1 MWSKIVT
8 TAAKSAAVLKR
19 FAPEIMVGAGIVGGV
34 AAAVMAC
41 KASPKAAL
49 LKEELASDLESLQ
62 AAQEEIAQSD
72 KAEEYTEQ
80 DARMD
85 VVRTYAAYAGKLIR
99 LYGPAVLVGVGAVA
113 SILGGCGILRGRV
126 VALGAALTASDRAY
140 DIYRS
145 RVRDRFGEDVDNEL
159 KYGLSTS
166 KVTVKHEDGT
176 KEKVITQSLPEEEA
190 VATGASQYARVFD
203 ASNPNW
209 SPDKSVSL
217 LFLQAQQTYMNN
229 LLNSRGHVLLNEVYD
244 AIGLPRT
251 SEGCLVGWMKA
262 PAPTII
268 SGAKRLRTAALLAAV
283 VTILDHISI
292 LLVRVGEVLINFE
305 LKEELTIFLKE
316 RDESAWREVRLK
328 PLLQPRHIPLANSHK
343 QLERGQEV

>member
-1 MWSKIVT
+1 MWSKIVA
-8 TAAKSAAVLKR
+8 TAAKSAAVIKR

-41 KASPKAAL
+41 KASPKAEL

-62 AAQEEIAQSD
+62 VAQEEIAQSD

-99 LYGPAVLVGVGAVA
+99 LYGPAVLVGVGAIA

-145 RVRDRFGEDVDNEL
+145 RVRERFGEDVDNEL

-166 KVTVKHEDGT
+166 KATIKHDDGS
-176 KEKVITQSLPEEEA
+176 KEKVITKSLPEEEG

-209 SPDKSVSL
+209 SPDKSVAL
-217 LFLQAQQTYMNN
+217 LFLQAQQNYMNN

-244 AIGLPRT
+244 VLGLPHT
-251 SEGCLVGWMKA
+251 SYGCLVGWLKA
-262 PAPTII
+262 PADPVAAIAAGKQVGDGFI
-268 SGAKRLRTAALLAAV
+268 DFGVFGSEGRGARDFMSSWDDK
-283 VTILDHISI
+283 I
-292 LLVRVGEVLINFE
+292 LLDFNVDGVVFDKI
-305 LKEELTIFLKE
+305 
-316 RDESAWREVRLK
+316 
-328 PLLQPRHIPLANSHK
+328 
-343 QLERGQEV
+343 

>member
-41 KASPKAAL
+41 KASPKAAR

-62 AAQEEIAQSD
+62 AAQEEIAQSE

-99 LYGPAVLVGVGAVA
+99 LYGPAVLVGVGAIA

-176 KEKVITQSLPEEEA
+176 KEKVITQSLPDEES

-209 SPDKSVSL
+209 SPDKSSGSL

-244 AIGLPRT
+244 ALGLPRT
-251 SEGCLVGWMKA
+251 SEGCLVGWLKA
-262 PAPTII
+262 PADPGVAAAYGLPVGDGFIDFGVFGNEGR
-268 SGAKRLRTAALLAAV
+268 GARDFMSSWDDK
-283 VTILDHISI
+283 I
-292 LLVRVGEVLINFE
+292 LLDFNVDGVVFDKI
-305 LKEELTIFLKE
+305 
-316 RDESAWREVRLK
+316 
-328 PLLQPRHIPLANSHK
+328 
-343 QLERGQEV
+343 